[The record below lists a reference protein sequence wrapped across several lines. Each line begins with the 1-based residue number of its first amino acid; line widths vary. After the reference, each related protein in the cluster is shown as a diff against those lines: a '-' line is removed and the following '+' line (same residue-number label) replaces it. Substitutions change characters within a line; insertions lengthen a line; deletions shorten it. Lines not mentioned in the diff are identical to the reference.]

1 MVISLFVPGTHL
13 VTYNRGRCLT
23 PKNLSQDF
31 IGHHYPCPCTHV
43 PHESNSCLFRYLYN
57 TLSYFVILT
66 FLVCREYPYSRIIHS
81 YVQNYKMAYFL
92 IQIYIQ
98 YFLKINSI

>member
-1 MVISLFVPGTHL
+1 MVISLFVHGTHL

-43 PHESNSCLFRYLYN
+43 PHESNSCLFRIPLYI
-57 TLSYFVILT
+57 FVL
-66 FLVCREYPYSRIIHS
+66 LCYSDFSRMQGNIH
-81 YVQNYKMAYFL
+81 
-92 IQIYIQ
+92 IHE
-98 YFLKINSI
+98 